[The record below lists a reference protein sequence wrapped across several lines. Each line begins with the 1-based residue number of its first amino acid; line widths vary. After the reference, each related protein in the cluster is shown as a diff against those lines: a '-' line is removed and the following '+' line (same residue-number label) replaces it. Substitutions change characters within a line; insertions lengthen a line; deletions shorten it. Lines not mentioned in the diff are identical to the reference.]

1 MIWKEL
7 FQIFA
12 RCDAVGEG
20 KDVVWFS
27 MSLEVRDICSKT
39 SDVMWKWWVLTF
51 VDDAAGVGE
60 AREFLR
66 QHGGQ
71 RDAAAQLL
79 LGVHRAEQR
88 HRRACHNK
96 YYYNIV
102 RISTGLRWNLT

>member
-1 MIWKEL
+1 MIRKEL

-12 RCDAVGEG
+12 RCNAVWEG
-20 KDVVWFS
+20 KNVVWFS
-27 MSLEVRDICSKT
+27 MSLEVRDICNKT
-39 SDVMWKWWVLTF
+39 SDVMWYNKEHCDLTF

-96 YYYNIV
+96 YHYNI
-102 RISTGLRWNLT
+102 

>member
-7 FQIFA
+7 FQIFT
-12 RCDAVGEG
+12 RCDAVWEG
-20 KDVVWFS
+20 KNVVWFS

-39 SDVMWKWWVLTF
+39 SDVMWYSKKHGVLTF

-88 HRRACHNK
+88 HRRAWHDK
-96 YYYNIV
+96 Y
-102 RISTGLRWNLT
+102 

>member
-1 MIWKEL
+1 MIRKEL

-12 RCDAVGEG
+12 RCNAVGER
-20 KDVVWFS
+20 KDVVWLS
-27 MSLEVRDICSKT
+27 MSLEVRDICNKT
-39 SDVMWKWWVLTF
+39 SDVMWYSKKHCDSVLTF

-79 LGVHRAEQR
+79 LRVHRAEQR
-88 HRRACHNK
+88 HRRAWHNK
-96 YYYNIV
+96 YH
-102 RISTGLRWNLT
+102 

>member
-12 RCDAVGEG
+12 SSDAVGEG

-27 MSLEVRDICSKT
+27 MSLEVRDICNKT
-39 SDVMWKWWVLTF
+39 SDVMWYSKEHCDSVLTF

-79 LGVHRAEQR
+79 LGVHSAEQR
-88 HRRACHNK
+88 HRRAWHNK
-96 YYYNIV
+96 YYYNI
-102 RISTGLRWNLT
+102 